1 MFLELPTIEPIT
13 TAAIA
18 LATIVFRKAAEKS
31 GENLGQLLSDK
42 TENLVKKLAG
52 RFSQNI
58 DLEENRRSL
67 QNQEAILKIE
77 ALAEHDSE
85 LARSIE
91 EVATE
96 ANKESNPQFREL
108 LREFVAEAE
117 QLKSQRVAS

>member
-1 MFLELPTIEPIT
+1 MEPIT

-18 LATIVFRKAAEKS
+18 LATIVFSKAAEKS